1 MQKRKIIFDTYDTA
15 ADGLWT
21 LSSWNLGP
29 AEPLEILLDVPGR
42 LDGPLDA
49 SEALTGDVQYGPRP
63 LEVLLESSEGTRQER
78 QARINY
84 MVNLLH
90 GRRVPVW
97 LPDDPGHYVIG
108 RLKVTPQYNDMAHA
122 AVQVTATCEP
132 WRYATDETIASVTVN
147 GGTTQEVILEN
158 DRRRTYPTA
167 TVTGVVTLTYNG
179 SSFSLGGGTHLL
191 TRIPLG
197 AGDHVVTVSGT
208 GTLMITYRRAV
219 L

>member
-21 LSSWNLGP
+21 LAAWSLGD
-29 AEPLEILLDVPGR
+29 AEPEEVLLTIPGR

-63 LEVLLESSEGTRQER
+63 LAVTLESSEGTRMER

-84 MVNLLH
+84 MVNKLH

-108 RLKVTPQYNDMAHA
+108 RLKVTPQYNDLAHA

-132 WRYATDETIASVTVN
+132 WRYATEETEVAATVN
-147 GGTTQEVILEN
+147 GTTQEVVLIN

-167 TVTGVVTLTYNG
+167 TVTGTVTLAYNG
-179 SSFSLGGGTHLL
+179 NSFALGEGTHVL
-191 TRIPLG
+191 TGIPLG
-197 AGDHVVTVSGT
+197 EGEHVVTVT
-208 GTLMITYRRAV
+208 GKGSVVITYRRAV

>member
-21 LSSWNLGP
+21 LASCVLGD
-29 AEPLEILLDVPGR
+29 AEPVTTLLDIPGR

-49 SEALTGDVQYGPRP
+49 SEALTGDIQYGPRP
-63 LEVLLESSEGTRQER
+63 LEVTLESSEGTRLER
-78 QARINY
+78 KARIDY

-108 RLKVTPQYNDMAHA
+108 RLSVRPQYNDLAHA
-122 AVQVTATCEP
+122 AVQVSATCEP
-132 WRYATDETIASVTVN
+132 WRYATEETEVTVEV
-147 GGTTQEVILEN
+147 GGSHKDITLTN
-158 DRRRTYPTA
+158 DRRKVYPTA
-167 TVTGVVTLTYNG
+167 TVVGEIEVTDEKG
-179 SSFSLGGGTHLL
+179 HSFALGEGTHLL
-191 TRIPLG
+191 TGLPLG
-197 AGDHVVTVSGT
+197 LGNHVVTVFGMGSVT
-208 GTLMITYRRAV
+208 FTYRRAV